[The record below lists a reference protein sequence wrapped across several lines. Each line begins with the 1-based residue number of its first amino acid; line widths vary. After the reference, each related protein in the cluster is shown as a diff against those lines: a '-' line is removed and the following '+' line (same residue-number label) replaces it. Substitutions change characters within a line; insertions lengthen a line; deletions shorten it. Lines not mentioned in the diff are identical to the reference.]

1 MTAPVEY
8 KLVRNLDGQ
17 NHVHKGAFGV
27 RIDEAEECSVSNV
40 LSSQT
45 EIDACPATK
54 ALGSDQV
61 QVQFGVNHD
70 SELESDVTRITGVS
84 INSCE
89 DVEIVDIRIADCDA
103 QSECYGVE
111 IAGKSEKISV
121 EKVSASS
128 IQADDFATAL
138 RVAANTTDVKV
149 KEVSGESISVGKA
162 GEVVRSG
169 PVLVIES
176 ESAKLN

>member
-1 MTAPVEY
+1 
-8 KLVRNLDGQ
+8 
-17 NHVHKGAFGV
+17 
-27 RIDEAEECSVSNV
+27 
-40 LSSQT
+40 
-45 EIDACPATK
+45 
-54 ALGSDQV
+54 
-61 QVQFGVNHD
+61 
-70 SELESDVTRITGVS
+70 VS